1 MVECFTHTC
10 VHTAPLQH
18 GFLKGGVVRDIN
30 SFYACAVMNSSDGVD
45 RLISILGDALSRS
58 RAQRLLSDAG
68 GNVETAV
75 NAYFSDPTP
84 SLESATPRARLQ
96 SLLGNLISQ
105 RRLDDLLAASGG
117 NLERA
122 VDIHFSS
129 AGNPYSLA
137 PLHEEYLPILP

>member
-1 MVECFTHTC
+1 
-10 VHTAPLQH
+10 
-18 GFLKGGVVRDIN
+18 
-30 SFYACAVMNSSDGVD
+30 MNSSDGVD

-96 SLLGNLISQ
+96 ALLGNLISQ

-129 AGNPYSLA
+129 AGIPYSLHHCMKSTCQSCLERVKICFHQRVSLNCSVA
-137 PLHEEYLPILP
+137 A